1 MIVMYDEFL
10 VEELLRNYYS
20 LSDMD
25 FSDMRMDVEAG
36 LKALKKYNTTLF
48 DTIFNVL
55 INSMPIQQ
63 VAVMHDV
70 STRQVNRRVHDALYA
85 LTIIMNGELPNEAS

>member
-1 MIVMYDEFL
+1 MYDEFL

>member
-1 MIVMYDEFL
+1 MYDEFL

-20 LSDMD
+20 LSEMG

-48 DTIFNVL
+48 ETIFNVL

-63 VAVMHDV
+63 VAVMHYV

>member
-85 LTIIMNGELPNEAS
+85 LTIIMNGELLNEAS